1 MELENQIALV
11 TGGGRGIGK
20 TISETLASQGAQ
32 VYLGGTNLETAEETA
47 KSIRDKGG
55 KAFAICLD
63 VSKREHIQN
72 AFDLIVGEAGR
83 LDILVNNA
91 GITKDGLLVRMK
103 EEDWDQVL
111 EVNLKGAFLCS
122 QLAVK
127 QMMKQRSGNIVN
139 ISSIV
144 GQAGNAGQANYTAS
158 KAALIGL
165 TKTMALEAAPRGIRV
180 NAIAPG
186 FIETDMTG
194 ALNEKIREGLMGK
207 IPLGKLGSSQNVA
220 DGVLFLV
227 SDRADY
233 ITGQVLNI
241 NGGMLM

>member
-1 MELENQIALV
+1 MNLENQTALV

-20 TISETLASQGAQ
+20 AISATLASAGAH

-47 KSIRDKGG
+47 QAICDNGG
-55 KAFAICLD
+55 KASPIQLD
-63 VSKREHIQN
+63 VSNKEDIQN
-72 AFDLIVGEAGR
+72 AFDRIIGEAGR

-91 GITKDGLLVRMK
+91 GITKDGLMIRMK
-103 EEDWDQVL
+103 EEDWDRVL

-127 QMMKQRSGNIVN
+127 QMMKQKSGNIIN

-158 KAALIGL
+158 KSALIGL
-165 TKTMALEAAPRGIRV
+165 TKTMAQEAAPRGIRV

-194 ALNEKIREGLMGK
+194 GLNEKIREGLMGK
-207 IPLGKLGSSQNVA
+207 IPLGKLGSSQDVA
-220 DGVLFLV
+220 DGVLFLA
-227 SDRADY
+227 SCRASY